1 MNKKTYH
8 EPTTRIFILQHM
20 HLLSNSVF
28 GANAQSNPGGPH
40 SVSAAPS
47 WDFEEEEEEDY

>member
-20 HLLSNSVF
+20 HLLSGSGF
-28 GANAQSNPGGPH
+28 GANAQSNPGVKK
-40 SVSAAPS
+40 VSAAPS
-47 WDFEEEEEEDY
+47 WDFEEEEDY